1 MMIDVMPYAGFKS
14 KLGGERRVELTQG
27 ATAGDLLK
35 AVPRA
40 GEVLFEGSGLKDDV
54 NVMVNGQNIDNLD
67 GLRTKLCD
75 GDVVAIFSA
84 AIGG

>member
-1 MMIDVMPYAGFKS
+1 MQVEVRPYAGFKS
-14 KLGGERRVELTQG
+14 RLGGDRNVELAEG

-35 AVPRA
+35 ALPRA

-54 NVMVNGQNIDNLD
+54 NILVNGQNIDNLD
-67 GLRTKLCD
+67 GLQTRLD
-75 GDVVAIFSA
+75 DRDVVVIFAA